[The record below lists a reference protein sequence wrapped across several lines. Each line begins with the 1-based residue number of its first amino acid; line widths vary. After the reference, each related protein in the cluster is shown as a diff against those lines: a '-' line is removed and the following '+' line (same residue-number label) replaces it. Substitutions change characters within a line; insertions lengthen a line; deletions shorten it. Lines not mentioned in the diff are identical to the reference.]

1 MKIYV
6 DADACPN
13 PIKTVLF
20 RASTRKQIP
29 LVLVANHPLAKPDI
43 PLIQCIQVPKGFDV
57 ADNAILQY
65 ITTEDLVITADIP
78 LAHDVL
84 MKGAH
89 ALNPRGEL
97 YSTNTIKQKLSMR
110 NAMETLR
117 SSGQIT
123 GGPKP
128 MNPKDIQ
135 RFANALDRFL
145 ARY

>member
-13 PIKTVLF
+13 PIKTLLF
-20 RASTRKQIP
+20 RASTRKKIP
-29 LVLVANHPLAKPDI
+29 LVLVANHPLTKPDI

-57 ADNAILQY
+57 ADNAILQD
-65 ITTEDLVITADIP
+65 ITADDLVITADIP

-84 MKGAH
+84 MKGTH

-117 SSGQIT
+117 SSGHIT
-123 GGPKP
+123 SGPKP

-135 RFANALDRFL
+135 RFANALDRLL